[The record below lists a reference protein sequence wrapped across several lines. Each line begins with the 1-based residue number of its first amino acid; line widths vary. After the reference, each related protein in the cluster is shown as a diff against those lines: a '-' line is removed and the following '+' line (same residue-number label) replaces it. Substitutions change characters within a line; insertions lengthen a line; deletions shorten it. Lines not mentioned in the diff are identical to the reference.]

1 MSKKEIIINIIILIF
16 IFSVFGF
23 TLASTGKYSSKEDI
37 VNMRVV
43 YIGYKENENDP
54 YKESKEKEP
63 EPDQKYVVV
72 KLCDTENGYIIDC
85 NLERVYN
92 TSRVGSIYNMKRM
105 IYYNIFGKILEQE
118 YEFIN

>member
-1 MSKKEIIINIIILIF
+1 MTKRGIIIILVFAF
-16 IFSVFGF
+16 ITLGL
-23 TLASTGKYSSKEDI
+23 TLAVTREYSSKEDI
-37 VNMRVV
+37 VDMRVV
-43 YIGYKENENDP
+43 YMGYKENENDQ

-72 KLCDTENGYIIDC
+72 KLCDTENGYITDC

-92 TSRVGSIYNMKRM
+92 TSEIGSIYNMQRT
-105 IYYNIFGKILEQE
+105 IYYNIFGKIVKQE

>member
-1 MSKKEIIINIIILIF
+1 MSKKEIIIKIIILIF
-16 IFSVFGF
+16 IFSVIWL
-23 TLASTGKYSSKEDI
+23 TLASTGKYSSKEDT
-37 VNMRVV
+37 VDMRVV
-43 YIGYKENENDP
+43 YIGYKENENDQ

-72 KLCDTENGYIIDC
+72 KLCDTENGYIMDC

-92 TSRVGSIYNMKRM
+92 TSQIGSIYNMKRT
-105 IYYNIFGKILEQE
+105 IYYNIFGKIVEQE

>member
-16 IFSVFGF
+16 IFSVIWLI
-23 TLASTGKYSSKEDI
+23 LASTGKYSSKEDI
-37 VNMRVV
+37 VDMRVV
-43 YIGYKENENDP
+43 YMGYKENENDQ

-72 KLCDTENGYIIDC
+72 KLCDTENGYIMDC

-92 TSRVGSIYNMKRM
+92 TSQTGSIYNMKRT
-105 IYYNIFGKILEQE
+105 IYYNIFGKIVEQE

>member
-1 MSKKEIIINIIILIF
+1 MNKKDITIIIILFIF
-16 IFSVFGF
+16 TFSVFGL
-23 TLASTGKYSSKEDI
+23 TLANTAKYSSKEDT

-43 YIGYKENENDP
+43 YIGYKENENDQ

-72 KLCDTENGYIIDC
+72 KLCDTENGYIMDC

-92 TSRVGSIYNMKRM
+92 TSEIGSIYSMKRT
-105 IYYNIFGKILEQE
+105 IYYNIFGKIVQQD

>member
-16 IFSVFGF
+16 IFSVFGV
-23 TLASTGKYSSKEDI
+23 TLANTGKYSSKEDT

-92 TSRVGSIYNMKRM
+92 TSRIGSIYNMKRT